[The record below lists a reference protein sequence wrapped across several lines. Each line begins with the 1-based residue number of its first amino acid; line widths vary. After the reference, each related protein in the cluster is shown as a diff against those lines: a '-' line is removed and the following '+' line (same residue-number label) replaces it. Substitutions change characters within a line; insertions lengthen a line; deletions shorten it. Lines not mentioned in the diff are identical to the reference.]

1 MDIDVL
7 LKQSAEAIVPSK
19 DLRDRTLLRAVEA
32 TSCYPARTS
41 LRKPVLAAVM
51 VAVILGLASIG
62 YASGLFSPRT
72 MDEFTEQLGDSE
84 TQQSIIEQLGVPLD
98 ISVTSYGYTVTA
110 EAMLNDGKV
119 LAVLYRISR
128 EDGEPLLP
136 ADVVNYKNLIFSSWG
151 AENLNYM
158 PIYQDGDPMNYIS
171 YTPGDTEGYY
181 LHTVV
186 KNDPDAETYNF
197 YFLSLQAWYTDAEEN
212 LTDRN
217 ASWKFDFTVAPAE
230 EGLTLAENATFQKNG
245 EEFLIRGI
253 HVSPL
258 SITVDYTV
266 LSDTPSHRAEEVYE
280 TNSDGSVSSAI
291 IFHEEAFTDNIDLI
305 LRLKDGREI
314 DLSTITE
321 HNNTNLLG
329 WVEVKDPFDE
339 EGTFIVHRGAV
350 LPEIIPYEQMD
361 CVIFNDTEYK
371 VTQDDDGRG

>member
-1 MDIDVL
+1 
-7 LKQSAEAIVPSK
+7 
-19 DLRDRTLLRAVEA
+19 
-32 TSCYPARTS
+32 
-41 LRKPVLAAVM
+41 
-51 VAVILGLASIG
+51 
-62 YASGLFSPRT
+62 
-72 MDEFTEQLGDSE
+72 
-84 TQQSIIEQLGVPLD
+84 
-98 ISVTSYGYTVTA
+98 
-110 EAMLNDGKV
+110 
-119 LAVLYRISR
+119 
-128 EDGEPLLP
+128 
-136 ADVVNYKNLIFSSWG
+136 
-151 AENLNYM
+151 M

-230 EGLTLAENATFQKNG
+230 EGLMLAENATFQKNG
-245 EEFLIRGI
+245 EEFLIHGI

-266 LSDTPSHRAEEVYE
+266 LSDTPSHRAEELYE

-291 IFHEEAFTDNIDLI
+291 NFHEEAFTDNIDLI

-329 WVEVKDPFDE
+329 WVEVKDPMDE
-339 EGTFIVHRGAV
+339 EGAFIVHRGAV
-350 LPEIIPYEQMD
+350 LPEIIPYEQME